1 MNRVICALFIVLV
14 FGVSVEAQMCCG
26 AKGEQ
31 KGDMPQSTM
40 TVDGQQM
47 PMMNCPKMQS
57 QGMMQGT
64 QQMPM
69 EQSMMGE
76 GQKMPMMN
84 CPKMQQMQGQGMMQG
99 GQQMPMMQMCMP
111 MMQHMMGQNL
121 LAKDMMYMMTD
132 IMKIEKKIISGVSPS
147 EKKETLK
154 ELDKMMEKMDSMMSD
169 MRCSCKMMGGMME
182 LPAEPAKKVQEKE
195 EPMQKVVPKTD
206 PHGHYS

>member
-1 MNRVICALFIVLV
+1 MNRVICVLLVLLV
-14 FGVSVEAQMCCG
+14 FSVSVEAQMCCG

-40 TVDGQQM
+40 TVEGQQM

-57 QGMMQGT
+57 QGMMHGS

-69 EQSMMGE
+69 KQEAMGE
-76 GQKMPMMN
+76 GQQMPMM

-99 GQQMPMMQMCMP
+99 GPQMP

-132 IMKIEKKIISGVSPS
+132 IMKMQKKIISGVSPS

-182 LPAEPAKKVQEKE
+182 PPAEPAKKVQEKE
-195 EPMQKVVPKTD
+195 EPMQKEVPKTD
-206 PHGHYS
+206 PHGH

>member
-1 MNRVICALFIVLV
+1 MRKLIICIAIVV
-14 FGVSVEAQMCCG
+14 TFTVTAYAQTG
-26 AKGEQ
+26 SATNE
-31 KGDMPQSTM
+31 
-40 TVDGQQM
+40 GQQN
-47 PMMNCPKMQS
+47 PMTGCGCSKMQQMQS
-57 QGMMQGT
+57 HRMMQGT

-132 IMKIEKKIISGVSPS
+132 IMKMQKKIISDVSPS

-206 PHGHYS
+206 PHGH

>member
-1 MNRVICALFIVLV
+1 MKRVICALFIVLV
-14 FGVSVEAQMCCG
+14 FSVSVEAQMCCG

-57 QGMMQGT
+57 QGMMHGS

-69 EQSMMGE
+69 KQGAMGE
-76 GQKMPMMN
+76 GQQMPMM

-99 GQQMPMMQMCMP
+99 GPQMP

-132 IMKIEKKIISGVSPS
+132 IMKMQKKIISGVSPS

-206 PHGHYS
+206 PHGH

>member
-1 MNRVICALFIVLV
+1 VLV
-14 FGVSVEAQMCCG
+14 FSVSVEAQMCCG

-40 TVDGQQM
+40 TVEGQQM

-132 IMKIEKKIISGVSPS
+132 IMKMQKKIISGVNPS
-147 EKKETLK
+147 EKKEMLK
-154 ELDKMMEKMDSMMSD
+154 ELDKMMDRMDRMMSD
-169 MRCSCKMMGGMME
+169 MRCSCKMMGGGMME
-182 LPAEPAKKVQEKE
+182 LSAEPAKEVQEKE
-195 EPMQKVVPKTD
+195 EKTIQKEVPKTD
-206 PHGHYS
+206 PHGH

>member
-1 MNRVICALFIVLV
+1 MMNRVICVLLVLLV
-14 FGVSVEAQMCCG
+14 FSVSVEAQMCCG

-40 TVDGQQM
+40 TVEGQQM

-57 QGMMQGT
+57 QGMMHGSQQKPMKQEAMGEG

-69 EQSMMGE
+69 M
-76 GQKMPMMN
+76 

-99 GQQMPMMQMCMP
+99 GPQMPMMQMCMP

-132 IMKIEKKIISGVSPS
+132 IMKIQKKIISGVSPS
-147 EKKETLK
+147 EKKEMLK
-154 ELDKMMEKMDSMMSD
+154 ELDKMMDKMDRMMSD

-182 LPAEPAKKVQEKE
+182 LPSEPAKEEQEKE
-195 EPMQKVVPKTD
+195 KPMQKEVPKTD
-206 PHGHYS
+206 PHGH

>member
-1 MNRVICALFIVLV
+1 MNRVICVLLVLLV
-14 FGVSVEAQMCCG
+14 FSVSVEAQMCCG

-57 QGMMQGT
+57 QGMMHGS

-69 EQSMMGE
+69 KQEAMGE
-76 GQKMPMMN
+76 GQQMPMM

-99 GQQMPMMQMCMP
+99 GPQMP

-132 IMKIEKKIISGVSPS
+132 IMKMQKKIISGVNPS

-154 ELDKMMEKMDSMMSD
+154 ELDKMMDKMDRMMSD

-182 LPAEPAKKVQEKE
+182 LPSEPAKEEQEKE
-195 EPMQKVVPKTD
+195 KPMQKEVPKTD
-206 PHGHYS
+206 PHGH

>member
-1 MNRVICALFIVLV
+1 
-14 FGVSVEAQMCCG
+14 MCCG

-40 TVDGQQM
+40 TVEGQQM

-57 QGMMQGT
+57 QGMMHGS

-69 EQSMMGE
+69 KQEAMGE
-76 GQKMPMMN
+76 GQQMPMM

-99 GQQMPMMQMCMP
+99 GQQMP

-132 IMKIEKKIISGVSPS
+132 IMKMQKKIISGINPS
-147 EKKETLK
+147 EKKEMLK
-154 ELDKMMEKMDSMMSD
+154 ELDKMMDRMDRMMSD

-182 LPAEPAKKVQEKE
+182 LPVEPAKEVQEKE
-195 EPMQKVVPKTD
+195 EEPTQKGVPKTD
-206 PHGHYS
+206 PHGH

>member
-14 FGVSVEAQMCCG
+14 FSVSVEAQMCCG

-40 TVDGQQM
+40 TVEGQQ
-47 PMMNCPKMQS
+47 
-57 QGMMQGT
+57 
-64 QQMPM
+64 
-69 EQSMMGE
+69 
-76 GQKMPMMN
+76 MPMMN

-132 IMKIEKKIISGVSPS
+132 IMKMQKKIISGVSPS
-147 EKKETLK
+147 EKKKTLK

-182 LPAEPAKKVQEKE
+182 PPAEPAKKVQEKE
-195 EPMQKVVPKTD
+195 EPIQKEVPKTD
-206 PHGHYS
+206 PHGH